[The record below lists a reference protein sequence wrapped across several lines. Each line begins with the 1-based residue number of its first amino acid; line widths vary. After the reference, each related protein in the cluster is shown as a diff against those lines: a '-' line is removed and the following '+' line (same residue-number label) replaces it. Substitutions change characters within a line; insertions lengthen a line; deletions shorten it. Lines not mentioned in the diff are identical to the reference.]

1 MEEITEVSADLV
13 CFLCE
18 TPFITSSIPFILYKC
33 SMCNE
38 KSAYCC
44 NCSKITNKLLGN
56 ALFRCST
63 CNNIVKT
70 ESKEEISKHSQ
81 SDYNLN
87 NKIFSPLETENIKFN
102 NIMKSPL
109 ISNISN
115 PNIMFT
121 NNSIQTPRNDIS
133 SYQKEYEEN
142 KSNFLDEFTN
152 KLFLHNPL
160 SDKSNGVNFNLTT
173 NKSNDNLLGS
183 YDLLSKRKRNL
194 GIKKAIQLNL
204 NDLKNNSISSFDNN
218 NNSFNKKIKKFCI
231 NGDSNKSSDIK
242 SIFSN
247 SSLENLSFLNGS
259 KSIYKI
265 PGFGEKNQIGN
276 PKLTPHKFFVN

>member
-1 MEEITEVSADLV
+1 MSEITEVSADLV

-38 KSAYCC
+38 KSAYCF

-63 CNNIVKT
+63 CNNIVKA

-81 SDYNLN
+81 NLDNFN
-87 NKIFSPLETENIKFN
+87 NKIFSPLETENMKYN
-102 NIMKSPL
+102 NLMKSSL
-109 ISNISN
+109 MSNTSN

-133 SYQKEYEEN
+133 SYQKEFEEN

-152 KLFLHNPL
+152 KLILHNNS
-160 SDKSNGVNFNLTT
+160 SDKSNGVNFDLNS

-183 YDLLSKRKRNL
+183 YDLLSKRKKNL

-204 NDLKNNSISSFDNN
+204 NDLNNKSISSFDKND
-218 NNSFNKKIKKFCI
+218 SFHKKIKKFCT
-231 NGDSNKSSDIK
+231 NGDSNKSKDIK

-247 SSLENLSFLNGS
+247 SSIENLSFLNGS
-259 KSIYKI
+259 KNIYKI

-276 PKLTPHKFFVN
+276 PKLTPHKFYVN